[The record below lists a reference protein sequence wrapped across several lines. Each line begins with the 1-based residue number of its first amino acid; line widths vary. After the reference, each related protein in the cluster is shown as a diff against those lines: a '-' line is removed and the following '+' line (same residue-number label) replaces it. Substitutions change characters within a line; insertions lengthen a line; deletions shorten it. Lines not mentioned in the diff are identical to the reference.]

1 MGAFAA
7 KLLNEDM
14 SIERYACQFK
24 SLQVE
29 QAFLQ
34 SKFAQDK
41 KIAQFLTCLIAVV
54 TFLVTFFDKMI
65 IQASFWPDIAL
76 IGRAVTIS
84 VCLLSAFGLGF
95 IKTPGQLKPVIV
107 VFMVFLFLNIQFMV
121 ITYERNYIL
130 HMFFDVIILITFYFS
145 TLLSLKLS
153 LFLGVAY
160 SVFAV
165 IVIYSY
171 KDISTHSFYVV
182 ILAHVAAN
190 LAGLIMA
197 AQEHTMRRA
206 LFVRNTQLAQLAHEM
221 KTQAL
226 KDALTQL
233 PNRRAFDNAYE
244 EYQRLAKQ
252 QQGEAK
258 QVCVILA
265 DIDYFKRVNDTHGH
279 EVGDVVL
286 QRFSAFLS
294 HSLRTS
300 DDVYRFG
307 GEEFVIVLPLCS
319 VPDATVI
326 INSMIARL
334 NSEMCEV
341 GELSLPIRASFGL
354 TVMRE
359 EPKKSVISRADAAL
373 YQAKDAGRNQ
383 LVIKL

>member
-95 IKTPGQLKPVIV
+95 IKTPRQLKPVIV

-121 ITYERNYIL
+121 VTYERNYIL

-286 QRFSAFLS
+286 QRFSAFLTQ
-294 HSLRTS
+294 SLRTS

-326 INSMIARL
+326 INSMISRL
-334 NSEMCEV
+334 NREVCEV

-354 TVMRE
+354 TVMQE

>member
-34 SKFAQDK
+34 SKFVQDK

-84 VCLLSAFGLGF
+84 VCLISAFGLGF

-121 ITYERNYIL
+121 VTYERNYIL

>member
-34 SKFAQDK
+34 SKFVQDK

-84 VCLLSAFGLGF
+84 VCLISAFGLGF

-121 ITYERNYIL
+121 VTYERNYIL

-286 QRFSAFLS
+286 QRFSAFLT

-326 INSMIARL
+326 INSMISRL
-334 NSEMCEV
+334 NREVCEV

-354 TVMRE
+354 TVMQE

-373 YQAKDAGRNQ
+373 YQAKEAGRNQ

>member
-1 MGAFAA
+1 M
-7 KLLNEDM
+7 
-14 SIERYACQFK
+14 
-24 SLQVE
+24 
-29 QAFLQ
+29 
-34 SKFAQDK
+34 
-41 KIAQFLTCLIAVV
+41 
-54 TFLVTFFDKMI
+54 
-65 IQASFWPDIAL
+65 
-76 IGRAVTIS
+76 
-84 VCLLSAFGLGF
+84 FGLGF

-121 ITYERNYIL
+121 VTYERNYIL

-171 KDISTHSFYVV
+171 KDISIHSFYVV
-182 ILAHVAAN
+182 ILAHLAAN
-190 LAGLIMA
+190 LAGMIMA
-197 AQEHTMRRA
+197 AHEHILRRE

-226 KDALTQL
+226 KDSLTQL
-233 PNRRAFDNAYE
+233 PNRRAFDNAYP
-244 EYQRLAKQ
+244 EYQRLTQQ

-286 QRFSAFLS
+286 QRFSAFLT

-326 INSMIARL
+326 INSMISRL

-341 GELSLPIRASFGL
+341 GDLSLPIRASFGL

-359 EPKKSVISRADAAL
+359 EPKKIS
-373 YQAKDAGRNQ
+373 YFKS
-383 LVIKL
+383 